1 MLLLVIALVALA
13 VLTVAAM
20 RARRRPAPAD
30 LAPDPDFERD
40 LSPARR
46 PPLPRAPRAIH
57 HSAPRHG
64 VPPRG
69 PRR

>member
-1 MLLLVIALVALA
+1 MLLLAIALLALA
-13 VLTVAAM
+13 ALAVAAM

-30 LAPDPDFERD
+30 LAPDADFEPD
-40 LSPARR
+40 LPPAR